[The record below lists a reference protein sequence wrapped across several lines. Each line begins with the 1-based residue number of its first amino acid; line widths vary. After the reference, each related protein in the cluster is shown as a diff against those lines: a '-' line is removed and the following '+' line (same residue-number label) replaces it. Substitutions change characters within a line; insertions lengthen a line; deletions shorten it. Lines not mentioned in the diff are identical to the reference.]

1 MTSNLAATWEQT
13 IVAFVSI
20 LSLSVSNV
28 PFPAYTSAMLT
39 VPSPDCRADVGLIDE
54 CAALHALHLG
64 LQVGNGVV
72 RSDDI
77 EHDLVGRGHGQDYR
91 AQVVD
96 DRPGRILDGRP

>member
-1 MTSNLAATWEQT
+1 MVTDDRRVRIDLVLVGKQRAFPGIHIGDAYCAAPGLPGREHE
-13 IVAFVSI
+13 I
-20 LSLSVSNV
+20 
-28 PFPAYTSAMLT
+28 P
-39 VPSPDCRADVGLIDE
+39 DVGLIDD

-96 DRPGRILDGRP
+96 DCPGRILDGRP